1 MSKIDEVKSGCMP
14 FGKYKGVKIEKL
26 PFGYVDFLLTKTDI
40 KNKEESKEIVS
51 KLQDV
56 WDDYISQFEDDP
68 SSIVLTFGKYEGMEL
83 ETIPLDYLQWLLD
96 QAWFQNNSLYKYVQ
110 SFVDDAEE

>member
-1 MSKIDEVKSGCMP
+1 VGKGGEVGTGCLP

-40 KNKEESKEIVS
+40 KNKEESREIAS

-56 WDDYISQFEDDP
+56 WDDYVSQFEDDP
-68 SSIVLTFGKYEGMEL
+68 SSIVLAFGKYEGMEL
-83 ETIPLDYLQWLLD
+83 EAIPSDYLQWLLD
-96 QAWFQNNSLYKYVQ
+96 QAWFRDNILHKYVQ
-110 SFVDDAEE
+110 KYLDESRE